1 MSLRLLLAVFAWDFI
16 YVSTALCVI
25 ALRRALT
32 DPKSGQT
39 SRRMLSQK
47 SACMH
52 PLNYMITLKKNHRS
66 SERGKSFAG
75 SVVHVIAVLILTYFI
90 LAGQLVLLF
99 V

>member
-32 DPKSGQT
+32 DPKSRQT

-52 PLNYMITLKKNHRS
+52 PLNYMITLKK
-66 SERGKSFAG
+66 KSQK
-75 SVVHVIAVLILTYFI
+75 L
-90 LAGQLVLLF
+90 
-99 V
+99 